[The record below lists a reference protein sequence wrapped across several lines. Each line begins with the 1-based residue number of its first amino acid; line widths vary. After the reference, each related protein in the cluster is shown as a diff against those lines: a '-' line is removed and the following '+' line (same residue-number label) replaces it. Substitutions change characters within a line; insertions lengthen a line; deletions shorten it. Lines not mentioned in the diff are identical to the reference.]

1 MHRNIV
7 IKTNKE
13 AEVSAEELYELEQTA
28 FQQWTDKRLYTSI
41 AHTSKEQFQRY
52 IADKVVFVA
61 QDEATGELLGM
72 HTLKLNK
79 RKGRADGANLAVSSK
94 AQHEGIA
101 SRMLEAEAQRLRKAG
116 YRYIVE
122 NTAIPAT
129 WSVKWHL
136 KNGYYIVGYSRSERN
151 NYASYIFRKQIATDV
166 CHHPIDLLWVAPI
179 APITAKIRYCLTW
192 MAMMICK
199 DKSGKLNA
207 IGRIA
212 KDVRSK
218 MNSHCN
224 ATLSKR
230 EVAID
235 VRCKKEDVRC
245 ITQESDGDR
254 TRFESSLRDK
264 RNAITR

>member
-1 MHRNIV
+1 MSV
-7 IKTNKE
+7 
-13 AEVSAEELYELEQTA
+13 EELYELRKTA
-28 FQQWTDKRLYTSI
+28 FEQWTDAGLYMPVSNTSV
-41 AHTSKEQFQRY
+41 EQFQHY
-52 IADKVVFVA
+52 IADKAVFVA

-79 RKGRADGANLAVSSK
+79 RKGRANGANLAVSPK

-129 WSVKWHL
+129 WSVQWHL

-166 CHHPIDLLWVAPI
+166 RHHPTDLLWTRPI
-179 APITAKIRYCLTW
+179 APLTAKLLYCLSWLATN
-192 MAMMICK
+192 ICK
-199 DKSGKLNA
+199 SKSGKLNA

-230 EVAID
+230 E
-235 VRCKKEDVRC
+235 RH
-245 ITQESDGDR
+245 TL
-254 TRFESSLRDK
+254 T
-264 RNAITR
+264 